1 MSEHKHPS
9 VLAQTFPT
17 PVILIT
23 GLLVIA
29 GLTST
34 FGSGIFGRTITEMFI
49 SLTLVVGMFTFIG
62 NSGVISFGHAGFMC
76 VGAYGS
82 AWLTIPPMMK
92 KILLPGLT
100 PMLAN
105 AELAFVLSLILASL
119 FAGLI
124 ALLVGLILMR
134 LSGIAASIATFA
146 MLAVINTI
154 YANWGPVTGGTSS
167 VVGIPTKTG
176 VWISFGGAS
185 AAIVM
190 AYLYGISRSGL
201 ALRAGRDEP
210 VAAAASGVNIYR
222 ERLIAFTISGV
233 ICGMAGVLY
242 AHFLGVVNP
251 DAFYLGVTFITLA
264 MLVVGGMT
272 SLSGSVVG
280 VVLISA
286 IIQLLRWGE
295 KGVPM
300 GESTL
305 SLPNGIQEIVIGMV
319 MIVILIS
326 RPSGL
331 LGTHELSWRKLRA
344 VQGDITGGVKNEN

>member
-1 MSEHKHPS
+1 MSGRSHPS
-9 VLAQTFPT
+9 VLAQTYST
-17 PVILIT
+17 PVILIG
-23 GLLVIA
+23 GLLIIA
-29 GLTST
+29 GLTSA
-34 FGSGIFGRTITEMFI
+34 FGSNIFGRTITEMFI
-49 SLTLVVGMFTFIG
+49 SITLVVGMFTFIG

-76 VGAYGS
+76 IGAYGS

-92 KILLPGLT
+92 KVLLPGLT

-105 AELAFVLSLILASL
+105 AELTFILSLIVASL

-124 ALLVGLILMR
+124 AFLVGLILMR

-167 VVGIPTKTG
+167 VVGIPAKTG
-176 VWISFGGAS
+176 VWISFGGA
-185 AAIVM
+185 AAAVCL

-201 ALRAGRDEP
+201 ALRAGRDEA

-222 ERLIAFTISGV
+222 ERLIAFTLSGV

-251 DAFYLGVTFITLA
+251 DAFYLGVTFISLS

-272 SLSGSVVG
+272 SLSGAVVG

-286 IIQLLRWGE
+286 IIQILRWGE
-295 KGVPM
+295 KGISV
-300 GESTL
+300 GDGTL
-305 SLPNGIQEIVIGMV
+305 SLPNGIQEIVIGIV
-319 MIVILIS
+319 MIVILIF
-326 RPSGL
+326 RPGGL
-331 LGTHELSWRKLRA
+331 LGATELSWRRRPPVRGEIA
-344 VQGDITGGVKNEN
+344 GGAGKKA